1 MAEAG
6 SGVSRKGAACA
17 PLPRISPNDLQDYA
31 RSQLTAAARY
41 AKDRLHRR
49 DFRLPRLELT
59 VWSSSE
65 AFLRICQMAL
75 HRAPPESG
83 SAALAEVFLIDAGAP
98 GWEPPAR
105 WGGGPRV
112 SSRELGNILAAGGLR
127 GFYHDQPPSWQ
138 FYSHTASRGIFS
150 LVGPS
155 EFPPWETGSPLRLFL
170 HWIYAR
176 AGLRLTHAATLGLD
190 GRGALVVG
198 PGGSGKSGTVLAG
211 LMHGLDSVG
220 DDYVLVERSP
230 RIVAHA
236 IFDLLKQ
243 NPAGLQRA
251 RLETGPRRGPLN
263 WQGKVEL
270 EASDLCGRNLAS
282 KMDIC
287 ALLLPKISRSQRT
300 TIEAVSKREAALALM
315 PSGVLQLSGDQV
327 EGIGFLAHIARNLP
341 AFRVSLSEDP
351 VEIADAIKSFLSKRM
366 SS

>member
-1 MAEAG
+1 M
-6 SGVSRKGAACA
+6 
-17 PLPRISPNDLQDYA
+17 
-31 RSQLTAAARY
+31 
-41 AKDRLHRR
+41 
-49 DFRLPRLELT
+49 
-59 VWSSSE
+59 WSSSKP
-65 AFLRICQMAL
+65 FLRICQKAL
-75 HRAPPESG
+75 HRARPESE

-105 WGGGPRV
+105 WGGGPTV
-112 SSRELGNILAAGGLR
+112 SSRELCDILAVGGLR

-138 FYSHTASRGIFS
+138 FYCHTLSRGIFS

-198 PGGSGKSGTVLAG
+198 PSGSGKSGTILAG
-211 LMHGLDSVG
+211 LMHGLDSIG

-243 NPAGLQRA
+243 DPAGLQRA
-251 RLETGPRRGPLN
+251 GLEAGRRGPLN

-270 EASDLCGRNLAS
+270 EASHLCGRNLAS

-287 ALLLPKISRSQRT
+287 ALLLPKISRSRRT
-300 TIEAVSKREAALALM
+300 TIEAVSKHEAALALM

-327 EGIGFLAHIARNLP
+327 EGIGFLAHLARNLP
-341 AFRVSLSEDP
+341 AFKIKLSENS
-351 VEIADAIKSFLSKRM
+351 VEIADAIRSFLSKRM
-366 SS
+366 PS